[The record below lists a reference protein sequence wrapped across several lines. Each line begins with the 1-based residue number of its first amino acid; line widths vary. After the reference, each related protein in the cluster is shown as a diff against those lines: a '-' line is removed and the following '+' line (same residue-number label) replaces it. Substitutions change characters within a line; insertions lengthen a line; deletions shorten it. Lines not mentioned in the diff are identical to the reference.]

1 MRLPGLRGLGP
12 VTVVRRALAKFGSD
26 DMGTYASALA
36 YQVLFSLFPFIIFL
50 IALLGFLN
58 IPEFFDYLRAQ
69 VEELLPPQAAS
80 QVNVIVDEIEQ
91 PQGGLLSFGILA
103 ALWTASAGV
112 RATMNALN
120 VAYGVEEGRPLWKRM
135 PLSLLYTLGLA
146 ALLIAAAALMVFGPQ
161 AMTWLGEQV
170 GFAQALVKLWSVVR
184 LPLIVVLLML
194 VVALVYYAFP
204 DTEQRFIFIT
214 PGSVLAVLVWLAAS
228 WGFSLYVQ
236 NFADFNATYGSI
248 GAIIALLF
256 YFYLSASVLLFGAEI
271 NEVIED
277 ASAEGKD
284 YGEKEV

>member
-1 MRLPGLRGLGP
+1 MRFPGLHGLGP
-12 VTVVRRALAKFGSD
+12 LTIVRRALTKFGAD

-36 YQVLFSLFPFIIFL
+36 YQVLFSIFPFIIFL
-50 IALLGFLN
+50 VALLGFLN

-69 VEELLPPQAAS
+69 VEELLPPQAAG
-80 QVNVIVDEIEQ
+80 QVNEIVDEIEQ
-91 PQGGLLSFGILA
+91 PRGGLLSFGILA

-120 VAYGVEEGRPLWKRM
+120 VAYGVPEGRPAWKRL

-146 ALLIAAAALMVFGPQ
+146 ALLVAAAALMVFGPQ
-161 AMTWLGEQV
+161 AMTWLGERV
-170 GFAQALVKLWSVVR
+170 GFAQALVTVWSIVR

-204 DTEQRFIFIT
+204 DTEQKFIFIT

-228 WGFSLYVQ
+228 WGFSIYVQ
-236 NFADFNATYGSI
+236 NFADFSATYGSI

-256 YFYLSASVLLFGAEI
+256 YFYISASVLLFGAEI

-284 YGEKEV
+284 YGEKEA